1 MPSIPASGPPER
13 RGEGRRPVGPSAFA
27 SVRLPRSR
35 HRFVPAPAS
44 YLRRSRH
51 CAEPYARRRLPR
63 SFLARRR
70 PGWGEKA
77 VAALRPFGIDRSL
90 RHRSVPAPLLFGTG
104 FVPSPEPTLRGASTL
119 RSLCFAGASARSFH
133 GVSPSPTPAS
143 FGHRLVPPRSPLY
156 AGAVSG
162 CACNQVDIFE
172 PGSDYNSLTGSP
184 PAPCRVPVSHSRT
197 LSS

>member
-70 PGWGEKA
+70 PGWVEKA
-77 VAALRPFGIDRSL
+77 VAALRPIEIDRSL
-90 RHRSVPAPLLFGTG
+90 RREASPLGRHLLRSGTAPFRHRFASAPASYLRRSLRCAEPPLCGAFA
-104 FVPSPEPTLRGASTL
+104 SPEPPLAPSTEFRLRRHRL
-119 RSLCFAGASARSFH
+119 RSGTGSFLPGALSMPE
-133 GVSPSPTPAS
+133 PSPAA
-143 FGHRLVPPRSPLY
+143 HVIRLTFLNR
-156 AGAVSG
+156 GQITN
-162 CACNQVDIFE
+162 C
-172 PGSDYNSLTGSP
+172 
-184 PAPCRVPVSHSRT
+184 
-197 LSS
+197 